1 MVSWC
6 QLGTFNVIQQLGL
19 GTWEL
24 YESGTKGSRNSKLR
38 WSRNSKATIQGQ
50 KFHSGLT
57 GAGAN
62 RPVHLVPHH
71 DPDSCYA

>member
-24 YESGTKGSRNSKLR
+24 YESGTKSSRNSKLR
-38 WSRNSKATIQGQ
+38 WSQNSKATVQGQ
-50 KFHSGLT
+50 KFHSGLPDGSGRKPS
-57 GAGAN
+57 GASRA
-62 RPVHLVPHH
+62 P
-71 DPDSCYA
+71 S